1 MEEKRYATPAV
12 EKAFAVL
19 ELVSRHSQG
28 LRMVDVVEQLAL
40 PKTSAFVLLRSLE
53 RLGYLSRDGDNRYRL
68 TFKLFALGM
77 RAMSQAD
84 LVGVARTHLDQLV
97 ERTGLTVH
105 LAGLELGEAVYLS
118 KVDGPG
124 LVKFDTYVGKR
135 APAHLTAVG
144 KAILAYLAPDD
155 LTAVM
160 NQLDFA
166 GGTTRA
172 IHSPRLLR
180 QELTHIRRIG
190 YAVEDGE
197 EVEGVRC
204 VGAAIRREGEGVIAS
219 IGVIGL
225 RTTLDQDNL
234 AEIGAEVVRAAQ
246 AIAREVVPATKPA

>member
-166 GGTTRA
+166 GGTTR
-172 IHSPRLLR
+172 
-180 QELTHIRRIG
+180 
-190 YAVEDGE
+190 
-197 EVEGVRC
+197 
-204 VGAAIRREGEGVIAS
+204 
-219 IGVIGL
+219 
-225 RTTLDQDNL
+225 
-234 AEIGAEVVRAAQ
+234 
-246 AIAREVVPATKPA
+246 